1 MRYLLYHQMLSFRLA
16 HTGFLVFSEN
26 PSIIFSSVFVCI
38 SIIKATDELETGPT
52 HLLFLCVLHHYLP

>member
-1 MRYLLYHQMLSFRLA
+1 MLTFRLA

-26 PSIIFSSVFVCI
+26 PSMIFSSVFVCI

-52 HLLFLCVLHHYLP
+52 HLLFLFVLHHYLP